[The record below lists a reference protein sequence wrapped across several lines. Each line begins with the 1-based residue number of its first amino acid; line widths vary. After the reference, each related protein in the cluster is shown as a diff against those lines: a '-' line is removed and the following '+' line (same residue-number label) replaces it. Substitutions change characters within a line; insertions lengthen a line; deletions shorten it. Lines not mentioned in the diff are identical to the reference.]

1 MPHFAAVE
9 AVDEPVAIR
18 RFEGDVIDPTAP
30 IEAITIFIRHLAA
43 VRERLRFRDWIRR
56 HAGHDGDFQIFIL
69 HDDFRNAVAVQIS
82 ILPRHPLTLRKTAC
96 RNTQRRQTH
105 LHPHDFHSF
114 FCFFSFQW
122 Q

>member
-43 VRERLRFRDWIRR
+43 VRERLRFRNRIRR

-69 HDDFRNAVAVQIS
+69 HDDFRNAVAVQIT
-82 ILPRHPLTLRKTAC
+82 ILPCNALAMHKSAC
-96 RNTQRRQTH
+96 RNTQRCQT
-105 LHPHDFHSF
+105 
-114 FCFFSFQW
+114 
-122 Q
+122 